1 MRRITPIPIITQQTN
16 TVTIKISQS
25 AVDFPAYKDE
35 PFIYLNKQHSSL
47 SLYSSRKKPQLFIP
61 AVKHPRILSVVC
73 LSALRRV
80 LACCGVRPDIALE
93 CSRVIME
100 PQALAVV
107 CPLSMSLMHSKIC
120 LILTFSSGLASI
132 SLCPTALRFYMKED
146 FDNRWN
152 THEHLSCRGF
162 CKRKCVSGQTLGLSE
177 FVRQTHC

>member
-1 MRRITPIPIITQQTN
+1 MVFQGFYYVSVNSYICLVRRITPIPITTQQTN

-47 SLYSSRKKPQLFIP
+47 SWYSSRKKPQLFIP
-61 AVKHPRILSVVC
+61 AVKHPCILSVVC

-132 SLCPTALRFYMKED
+132 SLCPKALRFYMKED
-146 FDNRWN
+146 FDNR
-152 THEHLSCRGF
+152 
-162 CKRKCVSGQTLGLSE
+162 
-177 FVRQTHC
+177 